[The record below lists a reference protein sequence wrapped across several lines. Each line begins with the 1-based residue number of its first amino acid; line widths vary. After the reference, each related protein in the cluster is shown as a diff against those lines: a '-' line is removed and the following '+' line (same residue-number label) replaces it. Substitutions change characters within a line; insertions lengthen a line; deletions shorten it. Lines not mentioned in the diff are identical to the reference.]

1 MSRPTLA
8 QKRKIFKFLIE
19 RDGYKCYL
27 CEKEFSNPREPILE
41 HLNDNWN
48 DNREDNLALAH
59 QSCNIKKIED
69 GNFQEKAHLKLEK
82 NQLEMYVGESF
93 LKKEQKK
100 NLSNEIE
107 INKKCFDIAEEY
119 LTTNIMKN
127 SIIDYKK
134 TIPAIVYL
142 CKKKINHG
150 SVQSIRSHVQT
161 LTSEVAPF
169 EIIKQKKGKIIQKR
183 AS

>member
-1 MSRPTLA
+1 M
-8 QKRKIFKFLIE
+8 
-19 RDGYKCYL
+19 
-27 CEKEFSNPREPILE
+27 
-41 HLNDNWN
+41 
-48 DNREDNLALAH
+48 
-59 QSCNIKKIED
+59 
-69 GNFQEKAHLKLEK
+69 
-82 NQLEMYVGESF
+82 
-93 LKKEQKK
+93 
-100 NLSNEIE
+100 EIE

>member
-82 NQLEMYVGESF
+82 NQLEM
-93 LKKEQKK
+93 
-100 NLSNEIE
+100 
-107 INKKCFDIAEEY
+107 
-119 LTTNIMKN
+119 
-127 SIIDYKK
+127 
-134 TIPAIVYL
+134 
-142 CKKKINHG
+142 
-150 SVQSIRSHVQT
+150 
-161 LTSEVAPF
+161 
-169 EIIKQKKGKIIQKR
+169 
-183 AS
+183 